1 MKTEMVIRGLAL
13 LALTYVFL
21 LAIRLM
27 GSSFKLFGAGFA
39 EQIISYTTFPLVGLF
54 IGILATS
61 LVQSSSVTTSITV
74 GLVAVDALSV
84 AGAIPIIFGANI
96 GTSITNTIVSFG
108 HITRKEE
115 FKNAFSVAT
124 VHDFFNLFAL
134 LILFPL
140 ELLFHPLEK
149 MALYLTGILFGA
161 QGVTF
166 WNPLSAIVKPAVNL
180 MQGLLFENAFAMLA
194 VSLAM
199 IFASLRMFVTI
210 VRPLAVGEFRHKLKK
225 HIFDSAARS
234 FSFGVVLTVLAQSS
248 SITTSLIVPLAGVGM
263 LDVHSIFPYILGAN
277 IGTTFT
283 ALLAALA
290 TGSTAALTV
299 ALVHVL
305 FNFVGSMIIYPVRRI
320 PIYLSQSLASFAMRS
335 RIIPIVYIAVAFF
348 VVPIGIIYLFA

>member
-1 MKTEMVIRGLAL
+1 MVVRGFSL
-13 LALTYVFL
+13 LALSYIFL
-21 LAIRLM
+21 VAIKLM

-39 EQIISYTTFPLVGLF
+39 EQIITYTAFPIVGLF

-74 GLVAVDALSV
+74 GLVAADALSV
-84 AGAIPIIFGANI
+84 TGAIPIIFGANI

-108 HITRKEE
+108 HITRQEE

-124 VHDFFNLFAL
+124 VHDFFNLLAL
-134 LILFPL
+134 LVLFPL

-149 MALYLTGILFGA
+149 MAVYLTGILFGA
-161 QGVTF
+161 QGVAF
-166 WNPLSAIVKPAVNL
+166 WNPLNAVVGPVVGL
-180 MQGLLFENAFAMLA
+180 MQGFNPFVMLM
-194 VSLAM
+194 VSLVM
-199 IFASLRMFVTI
+199 IFVSLRLFVTI
-210 VRPLAVGEFRHKLKK
+210 VRPFAEGEFRHKLKK

-234 FSFGVVLTVLAQSS
+234 FGFGVGLTVLAQSS
-248 SITTSLIVPLAGVGM
+248 SITTSLIVPLAGIGM

-283 ALLAALA
+283 ALLASLA

-305 FNFVGSMIIYPVRRI
+305 FNVIGSAMIYPVRKI
-320 PIYLSQSLASFAMRS
+320 PIRMSQTLATLSMRS
-335 RIIPIVYIAVAFF
+335 RFIPIGYIITTFF
-348 VVPIGIIYLFA
+348 LLPMGIIFLFG